1 MKRLIN
7 KIFNKFNYEIVKVA
21 GLSHRQIPSDFDG
34 HHKKVLSIVGKNT
47 MTSPERIFSL
57 IEAVRYVVKNNI
69 EGDIV
74 ECGVWKGGSMMA
86 VAETLKVLDNTNR
99 HLYLY
104 DTYEGMSAPTELD
117 KTYNGDNAEVLLN
130 SNTDKEQNL
139 VWAYGALEIVKQN
152 MQSTGYPADM
162 ITYVKGK
169 VEDTIPQTV
178 PKKIAIL
185 RLDTDWYE
193 STKHEL
199 VYLFPLLVNGGV
211 LILDDYGH
219 WEGAKKAVDEFLN
232 SYPHPVLLNRID
244 ETGRIAIKQ
253 A

>member
-1 MKRLIN
+1 MIN
-7 KIFNKFNYEIVKVA
+7 RILNKFNYEIVKVA
-21 GLSHRQIPSDFDG
+21 GLSRRQVPSDFDS

-57 IEAVRYVVKNNI
+57 VEAVRYVVKNNI
-69 EGDIV
+69 AGDIV

-86 VAETLKVLDNTNR
+86 VAETLKELNTTNR
-99 HLYLY
+99 QLYLY
-104 DTYEGMSAPTELD
+104 DTYEGMSAPTEHD
-117 KTYNGDNAEVLLN
+117 KTYNGDNAELLLN
-130 SNTDKEQNL
+130 SNTNREQNL
-139 VWAYGALEIVKQN
+139 VWAYGALEIVQQN
-152 MQSTGYPADM
+152 MQSTGYPSEN

-169 VEDTIPQTV
+169 VEDTIPQTI
-178 PKKIAIL
+178 PQKIAIL

-199 VYLFPLLVNGGV
+199 VHLFPLLTAGGV

-219 WEGAKKAVDEFLN
+219 WAGAKKAVDEFLHA
-232 SYPHPVLLNRID
+232 YPHPVLLNRID